1 MKRPLILYLCL
12 LICLLACAPKTH
24 YVTTV
29 QPPPKKV
36 IVLPEKIEDPA
47 LKPYVVNGV
56 RYYPLPDSEGFSQSG
71 RASWYG
77 EKFHG
82 RRTSNGEIFDMYKES
97 AAHKTLPFDTY
108 VRVLNLSNNK
118 QIVLRINDR
127 GPFVK
132 GRIIDLSYAAAK
144 DIGLIGPGVAEV
156 KIVALGREV
165 GELKSIQGV
174 RPLVEIIDLNT
185 GEFTIQVGAFKD
197 KENALGLAER
207 LKIIF
212 DYVEVSVYDDKD
224 RGRLHRVR
232 VSKSKTLAKAGEV
245 ERMLEDMGFKGAF
258 IVSL

>member
-1 MKRPLILYLCL
+1 MKRPLILSLCL

-118 QIVLRINDR
+118 QIVVRINDR
-127 GPFVK
+127 GPFMK

-144 DIGLIGPGVAEV
+144 KIGLVGPGVAHV
-156 KIVALGREV
+156 KIVALGKKV
-165 GELKSIQGV
+165 GELKTPGGIKPV
-174 RPLVEIIDLNT
+174 VEIRDLDR
-185 GEFTIQVGAFKD
+185 GVFTVQVGAFKD
-197 KENALGLAER
+197 KINALGLAER
-207 LKIIF
+207 LKVLF
-212 DYVEVSVYDDKD
+212 GHVEVTVYDDKEK
-224 RGRLHRVR
+224 GTLHRVR
-232 VSKSKTLAKAGEV
+232 VSKSSTLTKAGEV
-245 ERMLEDMGFKGAF
+245 EKRLKEMGFDEAF